1 MIILLLFRCTLQR
14 LGINCVILD
23 ILKSNIPFSNGYEKD
38 INKLGYTLQKDLF
51 INARVLANAVR
62 DKKWYS
68 LEEVEFQVYSQFG
81 EDGILQWLIHNID
94 IESKTFIEFGVE
106 DYSETNTRFLLLND
120 NWSGLVM
127 DGSEENIK
135 QLNSWEDL
143 WRYDLKTVAPF
154 ITRDNINQL
163 IA

>member
-38 INKLGYTLQKDLF
+38 IKKLGYTLQKDLF